1 MITFFLQQKI
11 KKISDRYVRDKKFRE
26 YKDIHQVML
35 FFNMEDLEVV
45 KTFADALIAD
55 GKQVIAYTYDSG
67 ADKLKPPKLPDRY
80 KILTK
85 KSLNCFCFPHNDV
98 ISAFSKYSADTLIDL
113 TVRPSL
119 ILKYLFLNSSSDFR
133 VGFNRENG
141 RLYDLLIERN
151 EEQDFTFFVNQ
162 MLFYMKSL
170 RTK

>member
-1 MITFFLQQKI
+1 MITFFLQRKI
-11 KKISDRYVRDKKFRE
+11 RKISDSYIRDKKFRE

-45 KTFADALIAD
+45 KSFADLLVAD
-55 GKQVIAYTYDSG
+55 GKQVMAYTYDNG
-67 ADKLKPPKLPDRY
+67 VDKSKPSKLPDNY

-85 KSLNCFCFPHNDV
+85 KDLNFFCFPHDDV
-98 ISAFSKYSADTLIDL
+98 VSAFSKYATDTLIDL

-151 EEQDFTFFVNQ
+151 EEEDFAFFVNQ